1 MAWTTPTL
9 LFFVGIAAALLGMTV
24 WEHFAPTTRGRGFLP
39 FETTRGDRFF
49 LGLLSSA
56 FLHLAWLGLL
66 TIPVWGASVL
76 AVIWFVALLRWG

>member
-9 LFFVGIAAALLGMTV
+9 LFFVGIAAALLTMTV
-24 WEHFAPTTRGRGFLP
+24 WEQLAPTTKRRGFLR

-56 FLHLAWLGLL
+56 FVHLAWLGLL
-66 TIPVWGASVL
+66 TMPVWGASLL
-76 AVIWFVALLRWG
+76 AALWFVVLLRWG